1 MKTKEYQAPNCRVIF
16 MPAIKPLMSSESS
29 ANIQD
34 TSSGFTAGFSEDEED
49 LEGN

>member
-16 MPAIKPLMSSESS
+16 MPAIKPLMNS

-34 TSSGFTAGFSEDEED
+34 TSSGFTAGFREDEED
-49 LEGN
+49 VDGN